1 MLDLLHLVE
10 LISDPPPLLRFL
22 LSVERVL
29 VERVFLRL
37 RDELAVDSVVTDVDC

>member
-1 MLDLLHLVE
+1 MLDLLDLIKLV
-10 LISDPPPLLRFL
+10 SNPPPTLRFL